1 MEVCWAHVVVTHI
14 SWGRL
19 YFQTCLRTRE
29 DRSENRWSFCW
40 FCFWN
45 RFWPTEF
52 LLTLS
57 TLQTSERLYDW
68 LIEHQQPGEI
78 VHHSPGLYFPFLLKF
93 LLTHSP
99 IALKPS
105 LISFRVPWFDQSNL
119 YAMFWSH
126 FVERQWRQWP
136 NDTILEIPGSSLLPK
151 PPPLMMLRPPWP
163 CEYTWAPQYKVHS
176 LNLRPRVPLKF

>member
-1 MEVCWAHVVVTHI
+1 MEVCWAHVVVTRI

-52 LLTLS
+52 SLTLS

-136 NDTILEIPGSSLLPK
+136 NDTILEIPGPLSFQSHLPLWCYAHPGHVNTHELHNIK
-151 PPPLMMLRPPWP
+151 SIPWI
-163 CEYTWAPQYKVHS
+163 
-176 LNLRPRVPLKF
+176 